1 MWGGG
6 GACDTLLILGVH
18 LFNSRLKTI
27 KIKHEISHQL
37 ASSVSSLVGDVQL
50 YAAIRPRQAE
60 HMSIDLPCSGQ
71 VYMQFEKKRRHFTW
85 ARAPEPWGKE
95 SDKGIQCLPPIP
107 LQVGH
112 VNKFDGLGLAS
123 STRAIWIGR
132 FLFLSA
138 WTDGTVSFPDRS
150 RRRTCHEKP
159 WLHLFLSRRNSASSQ
174 WFDKGRWMTL
184 RSRWNQQGASLPCM
198 SDCLMLVE
206 NGKTGQISRLLI
218 CWVISEQSDN
228 QSTVY
233 RMWFE

>member
-1 MWGGG
+1 M
-6 GACDTLLILGVH
+6 C
-18 LFNSRLKTI
+18 NYM
-27 KIKHEISHQL
+27 Q
-37 ASSVSSLVGDVQL
+37 
-50 YAAIRPRQAE
+50 P
-60 HMSIDLPCSGQ
+60 SGQ
-71 VYMQFEKKRRHFTW
+71 GRQNTWASIYHALVRSTCSLKRREGTSLELD
-85 ARAPEPWGKE
+85 RAPEPWGKE

-206 NGKTGQISRLLI
+206 NGKTGQISRLL
-218 CWVISEQSDN
+218 
-228 QSTVY
+228 
-233 RMWFE
+233 MLGH